1 MVLEPATK
9 EDIQRHFGAGPLVF
23 SRRKSTTPPG
33 KRPTKTDGGR
43 GPEAP
48 SPEGNRS
55 RNPKDKRDE
64 GR

>member
-1 MVLEPATK
+1 MALESATP
-9 EDIQRHFGAGPLVF
+9 EDIRRHFGTGPLVF
-23 SRRKSTTPPG
+23 SRRKSTAPSP
-33 KRPTKTDGGR
+33 KQPAKTDGVP

-64 GR
+64 GK

>member
-1 MVLEPATK
+1 MVSKPATQ
-9 EDIQRHFGAGPLVF
+9 EDIDRHFGTGPLVF
-23 SRRKSTTPPG
+23 SRRKSTEPSA
-33 KRPTKTDGGR
+33 KRPTKTDGVPGAT
-43 GPEAP
+43 AP